1 MGQIHELSFS
11 RDHWLFDNA
20 YATLDVQNDFSS
32 EYAVESINQQVLSE
46 EELPG
51 ITAPKFYKSKSEFDN
66 LHKGDIQVSALMP
79 QFKQS
84 KIYTK
89 NTKTWKGVIT
99 KLNKISFS
107 CRLYD
112 LDEKSDIYEIADFS
126 IESIISEED
135 KPLLEVGA
143 IFYWSVGSIIRNGTK
158 KNQSEIRL
166 RRVAAMD
173 ADEFDE
179 FYDESKSNYIDLLWD

>member
-1 MGQIHELSFS
+1 MGQVHDLSIS
-11 RDHWLFDNA
+11 RDHWVLDNA
-20 YATLDVQNDFSS
+20 YSSLDIQDQFSS
-32 EYAVESINQQVLSE
+32 DRDVDLVNQQVRFEDNFS
-46 EELPG
+46 G
-51 ITAPKFYKSKSEFDN
+51 TNIPKFTKSKSEFDY
-66 LHKGDIQVSALMP
+66 LRRGDIQIEALIP
-79 QFKQS
+79 VYKKF

-99 KLNKISFS
+99 KITNLSFA

-112 LDEKSDIYEIADFS
+112 LDDRSEVYETAEFIID
-126 IESIISEED
+126 SIISDED

-166 RRVAAMD
+166 RRIAAMD
-173 ADEFDE
+173 VEEFND
-179 FYDESKSNYIDLLWD
+179 FYDKSQSNYSDLKWD